1 MILFGNVT
9 LLTVPQPEN
18 PVCDCIIGRVN
29 NSGRLLT
36 LDNRVYSCSLL
47 LLENPMNITDNHIV
61 LYLMDTVLDVQC
73 KHYLVT
79 EQPTCTTCGQLM
91 FM

>member
-18 PVCDCIIGRVN
+18 PVCDCIIARVN

-47 LLENPMNITDNHIV
+47 LLEN
-61 LYLMDTVLDVQC
+61 L
-73 KHYLVT
+73 
-79 EQPTCTTCGQLM
+79 
-91 FM
+91 